1 MPDGSV
7 FFQRYQP
14 QDSPRIVSKIEQD
27 HKLLDKALATNDEL
41 LQLELLSRLGAN
53 YTMLEKE
60 ERAVPLL
67 EQALL
72 LARQRGD
79 KRLEVANLLSLAT
92 SMQYLGQREKAQEL
106 FQEALDKVYANY
118 EPYYEDFVLQHRG
131 RCYVEQGKIEEA
143 INCFGRALSLRE
155 RKGDPRGIE
164 ASQHALDAVRAIRDR
179 QMGNGL

>member
-1 MPDGSV
+1 MPDKSV

-14 QDSPRIVSKIEQD
+14 QDSPKLISKVEQD
-27 HKLLDKALATNDEL
+27 YKLLDKALATNDGL

-53 YTMLEKE
+53 CIMLERE
-60 ERAVPLL
+60 EQAVPLL

-92 SMQYLGQREKAQEL
+92 AAQYLGNREKAQEL
-106 FQEALDKVYANY
+106 FQELLDKVYAND

-131 RCYVEQGKIEEA
+131 RCYVEQGELEKA
-143 INCFGRALSLRE
+143 ISCFGRALALRE
-155 RKGDPRGIE
+155 RKGDPRGVE
-164 ASQHALDAVRAIRDR
+164 ASQHALDAARAMQR
-179 QMGNGL
+179 